1 MKRIMWFGLVTIFIV
16 VLVSVYLSFF
26 GNPITK
32 YQIVSATKEYLNE
45 RGYGKNDI
53 ISIESDYQFKR
64 NSENMSGVV
73 SNVVFKDEP
82 TIQYT
87 FVQWKKTK
95 EIQQHCTYYDLKS
108 KSDKWYHTEQLK
120 NFDSNCTERDG

>member
-1 MKRIMWFGLVTIFIV
+1 MKRMSWFGLS
-16 VLVSVYLSFF
+16 VLFLVLMFTLYSSFF

-32 YQIVSATKEYLNE
+32 YQVVHATKEYLHKK
-45 RGYGKNDI
+45 GYDQKDI
-53 ISIESDYQFKR
+53 HSIKSDYHFKR
-64 NSENMSGVV
+64 NSKHISGVV
-73 SNVVFKDEP
+73 SYVVFKDEP

-95 EIQQHCTYYDLKS
+95 EIQQHCTYHDLNR
-108 KSDKWYHTEQLK
+108 KSDEWNHSEQLM

>member
-1 MKRIMWFGLVTIFIV
+1 MKRIIWLGLATLFLIV
-16 VLVSVYLSFF
+16 LFSVYSSFF

-32 YQIVSATKEYLNE
+32 YQITSATNEYLLE
-45 RGYGKNDI
+45 RGYDQKDI
-53 ISIESDYQFKR
+53 FPIKSDYHFKR
-64 NSENMSGVV
+64 NSNNMSGVV
-73 SNVVFKDEP
+73 SYVIFKDEP

-95 EIQQHCTYYDLKS
+95 KVQQHCTYYDLNS
-108 KSDKWYHTEQLK
+108 KSYKWYHSEQLK